1 MSKSELSR
9 AELMQRLVDKRL
21 TQREAA
27 SILDLSIRQL
37 KRLLRGYRKDGPSS
51 LISKKRGKA
60 SNHQLPAKLK
70 DKALTLILSRY
81 SDFGPTLAHEKLLEL
96 HDLHLS
102 VESVRRLMIGAG
114 LWVPK
119 PARRPGIHPLRPR
132 RSALGELVQV
142 DGSPHDWFEG
152 RAARCTLLVFIDDA
166 TGQLMQLHF
175 AESETTLAYFEAV
188 EHYILSHGK
197 PRAFYSDK
205 FSVFRPVRKEIL
217 KGEAITQFGRAMKEL
232 DIEIIC
238 ANTPQAKGRV
248 ERVNQT
254 LQDRL
259 VKELRLQQ
267 ISSMQEANQYAA
279 EFIRA
284 FNKKFAVEA
293 KSRANAHRKLS
304 ASERLER
311 ILVMKESRSLS
322 KNLQLSYKGVIYQIE
337 TKRPTYTMRRATVRV
352 RENSQGEINI
362 EYKGKELA
370 YKVYDRQPRQAE
382 VKDAKQIQA
391 AREYKP
397 ANKGRKPYVPPADHA
412 WRKFRLSGTPQSK
425 PVEQR

>member
-1 MSKSELSR
+1 MSNRELTR
-9 AELMQRLVDKRL
+9 ADIMQRLVDKRL
-21 TQREAA
+21 KQREAA
-27 SILDLSIRQL
+27 SLLDLSLRQL
-37 KRLLRGYRKDGPSS
+37 KRLLRAYRKDGPCS

-70 DKALTLILSRY
+70 DQALFLIQSRY

-102 VESVRRLMIGAG
+102 VESVRQLMIGAG
-114 LWVPK
+114 LWVAK
-119 PARRPGIHPLRPR
+119 RARRPGIHHLRPR
-132 RSALGELVQV
+132 RSALGELVQL

-152 RAARCTLLVFIDDA
+152 RAPRCTLLVFIDDA
-166 TGQLMQLHF
+166 TGRLMQLHF
-175 AESETTLAYFEAV
+175 AESETTFAYFDAV
-188 EHYILSHGK
+188 RQYLLHHGK
-197 PRAFYSDK
+197 PQAFYSDK

-267 ISSMQEANQYAA
+267 INSIQEANRYVP
-279 EFIRA
+279 EFIRG
-284 FNKKFAVEA
+284 FNKKFGVEP
-293 KSRANAHRKLS
+293 KSRINAHRKLS
-304 ASERLER
+304 ATERLEQ
-311 ILVMKESRSLS
+311 ILVMKENRSLS

-337 TKRPTYTMRRATVRV
+337 TKRPTYTMRRATVIV
-352 RENSQGEINI
+352 RENSQGEIRI
-362 EYKGKELA
+362 EYKGKQLD
-370 YKVYDRQPRQAE
+370 YKVYHRQPKQAE
-382 VKDAKQIQA
+382 VKDAKQVQA
-391 AREYKP
+391 AREYKIG
-397 ANKGRKPYVPPADHA
+397 NKGRKQYIPPADHR
-412 WRKFRLSGTPQSK
+412 WRKFRLAGSPQTK
-425 PVEQR
+425 PVE